1 MRTLGPGSLA
11 SLLKIL
17 LDIAIVIMWGILG
30 LTSLIMVLA
39 MVAGLF
45 RLTGLGPELPEP
57 ILQFLQLDLAV
68 ALPMAMAAFV
78 AVTFI
83 VDRLRRIMAT
93 LIAGDP
99 FVPRN
104 AGHLRAIA
112 IAIIVYQLIRYG
124 VNGVVALIF
133 TVFGRPVETGVSIQ
147 PEFALNV
154 GAWIAVL
161 ALFVLSEV
169 FREGAR
175 LRDEQKLTI

>member
-1 MRTLGPGSLA
+1 
-11 SLLKIL
+11 
-17 LDIAIVIMWGILG
+17 
-30 LTSLIMVLA
+30 
-39 MVAGLF
+39 
-45 RLTGLGPELPEP
+45 
-57 ILQFLQLDLAV
+57 
-68 ALPMAMAAFV
+68 MAMAAFV